1 MLQSESIKPNGLER
15 HDSLRR
21 LAGRVEGDT
30 PPVPSGRSQFADVVK
45 EAQRAKR
52 LRDSVGNRE
61 PRAVGMSSETRKQA
75 GENWGDGEREGTM
88 SQQEL
93 PGASSKGKML
103 WVKALQRLK
112 K

>member
-1 MLQSESIKPNGLER
+1 
-15 HDSLRR
+15 
-21 LAGRVEGDT
+21 
-30 PPVPSGRSQFADVVK
+30 
-45 EAQRAKR
+45 
-52 LRDSVGNRE
+52 
-61 PRAVGMSSETRKQA
+61 MSSETRKQA